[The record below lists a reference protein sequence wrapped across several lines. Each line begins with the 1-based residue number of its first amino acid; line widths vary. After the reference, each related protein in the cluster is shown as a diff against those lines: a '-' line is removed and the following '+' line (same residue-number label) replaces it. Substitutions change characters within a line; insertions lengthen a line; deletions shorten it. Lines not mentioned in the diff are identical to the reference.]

1 VAGENGDTRVL
12 AVSGWVVGDSAP
24 VSVVEISAAGTLL
37 WTLPVHDRRPDVADI
52 HPGVEWAVDA
62 GFSGAVGLLR
72 LPSSWTIELVARA
85 EGRAT
90 RIATI
95 AGRRAPLEPAEHT
108 LDPLIVTTLGRTGS
122 SWLIHLLAQHPDVV
136 AYRPFSF
143 EPRAATYWM
152 EALMALAEPAAYTQ
166 QIDGDITD
174 AADAGPWW
182 LGTGTS
188 MTSELLPEGELAD
201 WLGSHAID
209 ELAAFAHGRIDAL
222 YTRVAAATMDSTPT
236 CFAEKCLP
244 GRNVQPL
251 LAELYPGF
259 REIFL
264 VRDPRDIVCSIQA
277 FNAKRGRAAFGADN
291 TGVDAEYVR
300 ERLAPSVMNMS
311 REWRARSESAHLVRY
326 EDLVQAPGRVL
337 SGLLGHVGLEA
348 SAGTVAAMVQHAQ
361 TEAPGMSDHRTV
373 GSASASVG
381 RWRTELREDL
391 RDACEDVFGE
401 VLEEF
406 GYEQ

>member
-1 VAGENGDTRVL
+1 LYEVDRVDAAVQARTLLETPVAGENGDTRVL

-152 EALMALAEPAAYTQ
+152 EALMALAEPAA
-166 QIDGDITD
+166 
-174 AADAGPWW
+174 
-182 LGTGTS
+182 
-188 MTSELLPEGELAD
+188 
-201 WLGSHAID
+201 
-209 ELAAFAHGRIDAL
+209 
-222 YTRVAAATMDSTPT
+222 
-236 CFAEKCLP
+236 
-244 GRNVQPL
+244 
-251 LAELYPGF
+251 
-259 REIFL
+259 
-264 VRDPRDIVCSIQA
+264 
-277 FNAKRGRAAFGADN
+277 
-291 TGVDAEYVR
+291 
-300 ERLAPSVMNMS
+300 
-311 REWRARSESAHLVRY
+311 
-326 EDLVQAPGRVL
+326 
-337 SGLLGHVGLEA
+337 
-348 SAGTVAAMVQHAQ
+348 
-361 TEAPGMSDHRTV
+361 
-373 GSASASVG
+373 
-381 RWRTELREDL
+381 
-391 RDACEDVFGE
+391 
-401 VLEEF
+401 
-406 GYEQ
+406 